1 MLNKISKQLNSELKK
16 KKIRAQPKSPY
27 LIQLLNRKIL
37 NYQIKKISISTRQKN
52 SYQPN
57 SKIKIKIIKKLALNM
72 TNKQINA
79 RARNKKIIVDVKSD

>member
-1 MLNKISKQLNSELKK
+1 M
-16 KKIRAQPKSPY
+16 
-27 LIQLLNRKIL
+27 
-37 NYQIKKISISTRQKN
+37 NYQINQISISTRQKN

-79 RARNKKIIVDVKSD
+79 RTKNKKIIVDVQSD